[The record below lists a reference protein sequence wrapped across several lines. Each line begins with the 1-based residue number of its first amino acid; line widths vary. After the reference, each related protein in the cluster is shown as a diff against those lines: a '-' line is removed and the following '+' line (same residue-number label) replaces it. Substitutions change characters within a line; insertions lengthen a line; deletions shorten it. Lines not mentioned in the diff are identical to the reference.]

1 MGRDGQRACRRA
13 LLRWRASGGPGP
25 QVRIVGVDDGPFDR
39 ARRGRVLVVGA
50 IYRGG
55 LFLDGM
61 VATRIR
67 RDGRNATAK
76 LAATLRGSRY
86 APQLH
91 YVMLNG
97 IALGGFNV
105 VDIHRLHEDTGL
117 PVLVVVRH
125 EPDMAAVKA
134 ALARLPGWEARWRMI
149 ERAGEIEP
157 MARGLFVQRAGLDA
171 DEAEALLELSC
182 TRANVPEPLRAAH
195 IIAGA
200 LVTGEGGRRA

>member
-1 MGRDGQRACRRA
+1 MRRDGQRSCRRA
-13 LLRWRASGGPGP
+13 LLRWRTSGGPGP

-39 ARRGRVLVVGA
+39 ARRGDVIVVGA

-67 RDGRNATAK
+67 RDGRNATAR
-76 LAATLRGSRY
+76 LAAMLRGSRY

-91 YVMLNG
+91 YVMLDG

-105 VDIHRLHEDTGL
+105 VDIHGLHEATGL
-117 PVLVVVRH
+117 PVLVVVRRR
-125 EPDMAAVKA
+125 PDLTAVRA
-134 ALARLPGWEARWRMI
+134 ALERLPGWEARWRLI
-149 ERAGEIEP
+149 ERAGAVEP
-157 MARGLFVQRAGLDA
+157 MGPGLFVQRAGLDA
-171 DEAEALLELSC
+171 DEAEALLALSC
-182 TRANVPEPLRAAH
+182 TRANLPEPLRAAH